1 MLSWESCWNL
11 EKLRLLGRERA
22 ENSEVFLFYFF
33 FLFLQLGIRVWLL
46 IVMHRP
52 FPVTFEELK
61 RFLRH
66 GHYLGLLP
74 RLLKPFPEACS
85 LCLLKQ
91 LILISEPYPKKS
103 GSINEVSDPEDE
115 LTDSQKTS
123 KLSEIYSTTI
133 PSVDSAMES
142 WDGSGID
149 AGYGSQGKTG
159 CLFSRVSGPR
169 RRQTDHPSLSRDW
182 TWAKDRGLTA
192 LAQLLAFSKE
202 QNVF

>member
-1 MLSWESCWNL
+1 MEEKELKTLS
-11 EKLRLLGRERA
+11 
-22 ENSEVFLFYFF
+22 FFYFILF

-169 RRQTDHPSLSRDW
+169 RRQTDHPSLSRD
-182 TWAKDRGLTA
+182 
-192 LAQLLAFSKE
+192 
-202 QNVF
+202 